1 MKVPYNLSAVLAVL
15 MVLQSTLGRVCPGQ
29 YRAAQW
35 IRLTWFGNDWL
46 TLAVVVPLLA
56 ASLLLSRRGSVRGL
70 LLWLGTLGYGAYNYA
85 YYMLGA
91 ALNAFFPLYVAA
103 LLVSVATLILALS
116 QIEVAQ
122 VAERFRPKTPVR
134 LVGGYLVFV
143 ASGLSLIW
151 LATWAAY
158 VFAGRPTPVEPEAF
172 KLVAALDT
180 AIMVPALA
188 LGGILLWR
196 RNAWGYVVAAIAG
209 VQGSLYLLVLSINSA
224 VEVLRGLAEGPGELP
239 LWGTLAATTT
249 AVTLMLLANARG
261 GWERRY

>member
-1 MKVPYNLSAVLAVL
+1 
-15 MVLQSTLGRVCPGQ
+15 
-29 YRAAQW
+29 
-35 IRLTWFGNDWL
+35 
-46 TLAVVVPLLA
+46 
-56 ASLLLSRRGSVRGL
+56 L

-116 QIEVAQ
+116 RIEVAR

-224 VEVLRGLAEGPGELP
+224 LEVLRGLAEGPGELP

-249 AVTLMLLANARG
+249 AVTLVLLANARG
-261 GWERRY
+261 GWGRRY

>member
-1 MKVPYNLSAVLAVL
+1 MKAPYVLSAMLAAL
-15 MVLQSTLGRVCPGQ
+15 MVVQSVLGRVYPGQ
-29 YRAAQW
+29 YRDAQW
-35 IRLTWFGNDWL
+35 IRLTWFGNDWF
-46 TLAVVVPLLA
+46 TLAVAVPLLVV
-56 ASLLLSRRGSVRGL
+56 SLLLSRRGSVRGL

-103 LLVSVATLILALS
+103 LVVSVASLVLALS
-116 QIEVAQ
+116 RIDVAR
-122 VAERFRPKTPVR
+122 VAVSFRPKTPVR

-143 ASGLSLIW
+143 ASGLSSVW
-151 LATWAAY
+151 MATWAAY

-188 LGGILLWR
+188 LGGVLLWR

-209 VQGSLYLLVLSINSA
+209 VQGSLYLLVLSINSV
-224 VEVLRGLAEGPGELP
+224 VEVLRGLGEAPRELP
-239 LWGTLAATTT
+239 LWGTLAATTA
-249 AVTLMLLANARG
+249 AVTLLLLANARG
-261 GWERRY
+261 GEGRRS